1 MYSEYLTSPDKEK
14 KKAHKVKVKRSLTE
28 SSVLKVILTL
38 ADINII
44 DAVSTLS
51 ADSIKYSLYETVT
64 PFHSQSF
71 LLQ

>member
-44 DAVSTLS
+44 DAVST
-51 ADSIKYSLYETVT
+51 VT
-64 PFHSQSF
+64 FS
-71 LLQ
+71 